1 MYAKES
7 FMERIYRRGIL
18 YILKYL
24 ILIGIIV
31 GFLYLNRGNRI
42 FSIQNLLNYSPSNP
56 FFATIFFLI
65 LYLIKPILFVIPVPI
80 LQIVVGMVFPPLLAL
95 GINLIG
101 LVIACTVAYGIG
113 SILGKNRVEA
123 LLNKFEKGEELKK
136 NRQQNEGF
144 FVFIIRSI
152 GLVSMDITGMF
163 FGSVQTPF
171 IKYIISS
178 TLGLM
183 PSMLIATFIGHTAD
197 DPSSPSFILSLIV
210 KIILVITSLKY
221 YKYKYKNTSE
231 T

>member
-1 MYAKES
+1 
-7 FMERIYRRGIL
+7 MERIYRRGIL

-101 LVIACTVAYGIG
+101 LVIACTVAYGVG
-113 SILGKNRVEA
+113 FILGKNRVEA

-136 NRQQNEGF
+136 NRQQNECLNKIHYF
-144 FVFIIRSI
+144 FLVYFIIN
-152 GLVSMDITGMF
+152 
-163 FGSVQTPF
+163 Q
-171 IKYIISS
+171 
-178 TLGLM
+178 
-183 PSMLIATFIGHTAD
+183 
-197 DPSSPSFILSLIV
+197 
-210 KIILVITSLKY
+210 
-221 YKYKYKNTSE
+221 
-231 T
+231 